1 MGTHPIFESD
11 FDCLTELIRKTST
24 MVIDSNSILSRVP
37 PPGAVPVSLSEAA
50 HMWTNQIAQRA
61 VSLVGMV
68 VKIKAPNQSK
78 SEPKKWS
85 TTLWIQDPSISAATN
100 LKWGFELTVWATSDS
115 IHRLPRAEPGEILVA
130 HPVLLTGSYAGS
142 VGCDSIDERM
152 VVVLPRGAK
161 AKDPRAAPGSVLPTE
176 SNDLKWSPENKHV
189 QRLYISTL
197 LEKLEYLVE
206 NWSEE
211 SGGGGGAASGG
222 GNGGGGQKEPNM
234 KGVLFP
240 TRRTE
245 DIGRLNS
252 HTVIN
257 IEGLVTR
264 VRAIQKAGKSLDDD
278 DAVSALIVDL
288 WGGSGRSPD
297 NAILERRPNQEI
309 GEEAVC
315 WGQRA
320 IQPHSWRPFLKTVP
334 LILTGAAIKSA
345 MGQQVITGTYIRAFC
360 VEICD
365 QSILP
370 GPWSIHRG
378 TPRNRPKCVLSC
390 TGDAPEGASSG
401 IQILP
406 SSFDRA
412 CHLSKLFLDRSL
424 LWLGIQ
430 QAVQQPNQEKMR
442 YHESNG
448 ICQQ

>member
-1 MGTHPIFESD
+1 ME
-11 FDCLTELIRKTST
+11 
-24 MVIDSNSILSRVP
+24 IDSDSILSRVP

-50 HMWTNQIAQRA
+50 HMWNNQIAQRA

-68 VKIKAPNQSK
+68 VKIRAPNQSNND
-78 SEPKKWS
+78 PKKWS
-85 TTLWIQDPSISAATN
+85 TTLWIQDPSISEATN

-130 HPVLLTGSYAGS
+130 HPVKLTGSYAGC

-152 VVVLPRGAK
+152 VVVLPKGAK
-161 AKDPRAAPGSVLPTE
+161 AKDPRAAPGSVLPADST
-176 SNDLKWSPENKHV
+176 DLKWSPENKHV

-206 NWSEE
+206 NWSDEH
-211 SGGGGGAASGG
+211 SRDTSAPG
-222 GNGGGGQKEPNM
+222 M
-234 KGVLFP
+234 KAVLFP

-264 VRAIQKAGKSLDDD
+264 VRAIQAGKTLDDD
-278 DAVSALIVDL
+278 EAVSALIVDL
-288 WGGSGRSPD
+288 WDGSGRAPD
-297 NAILERRPNQEI
+297 NAILERRPNHEL

-320 IQPHSWRPFLKTVP
+320 IQPHAWRPFLKTVP
-334 LILTGAAIKSA
+334 LILTGSAIKSA

-430 QAVQQPNQEKMR
+430 QPQIQEKKQNDLR

>member
-1 MGTHPIFESD
+1 
-11 FDCLTELIRKTST
+11 
-24 MVIDSNSILSRVP
+24 
-37 PPGAVPVSLSEAA
+37 
-50 HMWTNQIAQRA
+50 MWTNQIAQRA

-85 TTLWIQDPSISAATN
+85 TTLWIQDPSISEATN

-130 HPVLLTGSYAGS
+130 HPVQLTGSYAGC

-152 VVVLPRGAK
+152 VIVLPKGAK
-161 AKDPRAAPGSVLPTE
+161 AKDPRAAPGSVLPTD
-176 SNDLKWSPENKHV
+176 SSDLKWSPENKHV

-206 NWSEE
+206 NWSEDHGQRNNAQAAQQASQE
-211 SGGGGGAASGG
+211 QTTTTQNSG
-222 GNGGGGQKEPNM
+222 M
-234 KGVLFP
+234 KAVLFP

-264 VRAIQKAGKSLDDD
+264 VRAIQKTGKSLDDD
-278 DAVSALIVDL
+278 EAVSALIVDL
-288 WGGSGRSPD
+288 WDGSGRSPD

-430 QAVQQPNQEKMR
+430 QAVQPNQEKKQNDIR

>member
-1 MGTHPIFESD
+1 
-11 FDCLTELIRKTST
+11 
-24 MVIDSNSILSRVP
+24 
-37 PPGAVPVSLSEAA
+37 
-50 HMWTNQIAQRA
+50 MWSNQIAQRA

-78 SEPKKWS
+78 AEPQKWS
-85 TTLWIQDPSISAATN
+85 TTLWIQDPSISEATN
-100 LKWGFELTVWATSDS
+100 LKWGFELTVWATADS

-130 HPVLLTGSYAGS
+130 HPVRLTGSYAGS
-142 VGCDSIDERM
+142 VGCESIDERM
-152 VVVLPRGAK
+152 VVVLPKGAK
-161 AKDPRAAPGSVLPTE
+161 AKDPRAAPGSVLPTN
-176 SNDLKWSPENKHV
+176 STDLKWSPENKHV

-206 NWSEE
+206 NWSED
-211 SGGGGGAASGG
+211 SGDANTNTTTTSGT
-222 GNGGGGQKEPNM
+222 QKAI
-234 KGVLFP
+234 LFP

-264 VRAIQKAGKSLDDD
+264 VRAIQKAGAGLDQD

-288 WGGSGRSPD
+288 WDGSGRSPD
-297 NAILERRPNQEI
+297 NAILERRPNPEI

-390 TGDAPEGASSG
+390 TGDAPEGASAG

-412 CHLSKLFLDRSL
+412 CTLSKLFLDRSL

-430 QAVQQPNQEKMR
+430 PSAPGQEVKKQEIR

>member
-11 FDCLTELIRKTST
+11 FDCLTD

-50 HMWTNQIAQRA
+50 HMWSNEITSRN

-78 SEPKKWS
+78 TEPKKWS
-85 TTLWIQDPSISAATN
+85 TTLWISDPSISDLN

-115 IHRLPRAEPGEILVA
+115 IHRLPRAEPGEFVVA
-130 HPVLLTGSYAGS
+130 HPVTLTGSYTGC
-142 VGCDSIDERM
+142 VGYESIDERM
-152 VVVLPRGAK
+152 VLVIPKGAV
-161 AKDPRAAPGSVLPTE
+161 AKDPRPAPGSVLPKDAT
-176 SNDLKWSPENKHV
+176 DLKWIPENKHV
-189 QRLYISTL
+189 QRFYISTIL
-197 LEKLEYLVE
+197 STLEDLVDF
-206 NWSEE
+206 WSEDE
-211 SGGGGGAASGG
+211 SSETNKAL
-222 GNGGGGQKEPNM
+222 
-234 KGVLFP
+234 LFP

-245 DIGRLNS
+245 DIGRLVS
-252 HTVIN
+252 STVIN
-257 IEGLVTR
+257 LEGLVTR
-264 VRAIQKAGKSLDDD
+264 VRAIQKAGKSLNED
-278 DAVSALIVDL
+278 DAVSVLIVDL
-288 WGGSGRSPD
+288 WDGSGRAPD
-297 NAILERRPNQEI
+297 NAILERRPNPDL

-320 IQPHSWRPFLKTVP
+320 IQPHAWRPFLKTVP
-334 LILTGAAIKSA
+334 LILTGSAIKSA

-430 QAVQQPNQEKMR
+430 QPQIQEKKQNDLR